1 VLSAFGTKHRARRL
15 LTCSSSTLGQDA
27 GCHYLWF
34 PSWPPGTIREVRHK
48 ALSPT
53 FTYFRIPYLYTISP
67 LAAVS
72 LLPPLCTVYT
82 HSLGP
87 QTPISYCGGPPWN
100 VGFVVDKVALRYA
113 FIGEPRFSPVI
124 IIPSL
129 LSPALCNSA
138 TDCRSRTHVCI
149 LHDTRVHI
157 TELLRFN

>member
-1 VLSAFGTKHRARRL
+1 MLSAFGTDHRARRL

-34 PSWPPGTIREVRHK
+34 PSGPPGKIREVRHE
-48 ALSPT
+48 AWSPT
-53 FTYFRIPYLYTISP
+53 FTCFRIPYLYTISS
-67 LAAVS
+67 LAAIY

-87 QTPISYCGGPPWN
+87 QTPISYRGGPRWN

-113 FIGEPRFSPVI
+113 FIGVLRFSPVI
-124 IIPSL
+124 ILPL

-138 TDCRSRTHVCI
+138 TDCRYMTHVYI
-149 LHDTRVHI
+149 FLSLYDLI
-157 TELLRFN
+157 K